1 MRADSRRGP
10 LMRVFLAG
18 ATGVIGRVLLPQ
30 LIRSGHDVVAMTR
43 AAERRDELRAAGA
56 EPVVCDALDAE
67 ALRTAVTAARPQA
80 VIHQLTSLPSRLEP
94 RKYATQLAATNRLRR
109 EGTGNLVAAAQAAG
123 AERIVAQSIAFA
135 YAPEGGWVKDEGA
148 PLGLALPPPMSEA
161 IGAVAELERQVL
173 EAGGTVLRY
182 GYLYGPQTG
191 FHPDGY
197 YAELARK
204 RQFPIV
210 GSGQGRWSFVHVDDA
225 AEATVAA
232 LERGEPGVYNVV
244 DDEPAPVSDWV
255 PVFAESVGAKRPFR
269 VPAWLARLIA
279 GRVAVAGM
287 TAQRGASNAKAKS
300 ELGWAPTH
308 ATWRDG
314 FRATPAG

>member
-1 MRADSRRGP
+1 
-10 LMRVFLAG
+10 MRVFLAG

>member
-1 MRADSRRGP
+1 
-10 LMRVFLAG
+10 
-18 ATGVIGRVLLPQ
+18 
-30 LIRSGHDVVAMTR
+30 MTR

-56 EPVVCDALDAE
+56 EPMVCDALDAE
-67 ALRTAVTAARPQA
+67 ALSAAVAAARPEA

-109 EGTGNLVAAAQAAG
+109 EGTRNLMAAAQAAG
-123 AERIVAQSIAFA
+123 VERILAQSIAFA
-135 YAPEGGWVKDEGA
+135 YAPEGGWVKDENA
-148 PLGLALPPPMSEA
+148 PLGLQLPPPMGEA

-173 EAGGTVLRY
+173 AAGGTVLRY
-182 GYLYGPQTG
+182 GYFYGPGTG
-191 FHPDGY
+191 FYPDGY

-210 GSGQGRWSFVHVDDA
+210 GSGQARWSFVHVDDA

-232 LERGEPGVYNVV
+232 LDRGQPGVYNIV
-244 DDEPAPVSDWV
+244 DDEPAQVRDWV
-255 PVFAESVGAKRPFR
+255 PAFVESVGAKRPFR

-300 ELGWAPTH
+300 ELGWAPAH
-308 ATWRDG
+308 ASWRDG
-314 FRATPAG
+314 FRAAAG